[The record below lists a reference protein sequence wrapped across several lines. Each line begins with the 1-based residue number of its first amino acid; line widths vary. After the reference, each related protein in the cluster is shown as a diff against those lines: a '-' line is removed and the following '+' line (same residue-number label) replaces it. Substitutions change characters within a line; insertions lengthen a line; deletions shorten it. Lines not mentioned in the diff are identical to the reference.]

1 MSVETTVARLN
12 EMKAELEAATGVT
25 EVEIP
30 GPPEGT
36 TAMVAGEFSCERLE
50 LIVEEHVK
58 SVTDIIKA
66 KAEEIAA
73 LMSNY
78 APILSVPSNPLKI
91 ISWAKKV
98 VSGIAGPAVA
108 AAIELAID
116 IAQLAGAIAGLAAAA
131 ASAAARLA
139 NCLTNLVL
147 DTMNTLK
154 NTLLENAVKLYDQA
168 LGIYESLKDQVLE
181 DLGYNEILEL
191 KDDVLGKVDGLMD
204 TVGDIE
210 SSVTS
215 IQDSADTLS
224 NITIPGDI

>member
-1 MSVETTVARLN
+1 MSVEATVARIN

-58 SVTDIIKA
+58 GVTDIIKE
-66 KAEEIAA
+66 KAAEISA

-98 VSGIAGPAVA
+98 VSGVAGPAVA

-131 ASAAARLA
+131 ASAASRLA
-139 NCLTNLVL
+139 NCITNLVF
-147 DTMNTLK
+147 DTLQTLK
-154 NTLLENAVKLYDQA
+154 DTLLENAVKLYDQA
-168 LGIYESLKDQVLE
+168 LGIYESLKDQALE
-181 DLGYNEILEL
+181 DLGYNELLAL
-191 KDDVLGKVDGLMD
+191 KDDVRGQVDGLMA

-210 SSVTS
+210 ASVDS
-215 IQDSADTLS
+215 LQDSADTLS
-224 NITIPGDI
+224 DITIPGDI

>member
-58 SVTDIIKA
+58 SVTDIIRA

>member
-12 EMKAELEAATGVT
+12 EMKAELEAATRVT

-58 SVTDIIKA
+58 SVIDIIKA
-66 KAEEIAA
+66 KAEEISA

>member
-131 ASAAARLA
+131 ASAASRLA

>member
-25 EVEIP
+25 EVELP

-58 SVTDIIKA
+58 SVTDIIRA

-131 ASAAARLA
+131 ASAASRLA
-139 NCLTNLVL
+139 NCITNLVF
-147 DTMNTLK
+147 DTLQTLK
-154 NTLLENAVKLYDQA
+154 DTLLENAVKLYGQA
-168 LGIYESLKDQVLE
+168 LGIYESLKDQALE